1 EEMMV
6 MVYKGLVKV
15 SGELNTDTSV
25 LSQYTDA
32 SKIAE
37 ENKEAV
43 AALINSGAISGTS
56 DTTLEPDAEITRA
69 QMAVIMNNVDQMVN
83 G

>member
-15 SGELNTDTSV
+15 SGELDTDTAV
-25 LSQYTDA
+25 LNKFTDA
-32 SKIAE
+32 SEIAE
-37 ENKEAV
+37 ENKAAV

-56 DTTLEPDAEITRA
+56 DTTLEPKANITRA
-69 QMAVIMNNVDQMVN
+69 QMAVIMNKVDN
-83 G
+83 R